1 MKIFMG
7 VSQAMRDT
15 FLFGVCM
22 AMFALSAVAMW
33 LADENTVRQMKE
45 KFND

>member
-1 MKIFMG
+1 MG

-15 FLFGVCM
+15 LLLFVCM
-22 AMFALSAVAMW
+22 AMFALSSLAMW
-33 LADENTVRQMKE
+33 LADEQSVRKMKE

>member
-1 MKIFMG
+1 MG

-15 FLFGVCM
+15 LLFGVCM
-22 AMFALSAVAMW
+22 AMFALSAIAMW
-33 LADENTVRQMKE
+33 LADENTVRQIKE